1 MMSPVLQSVV
11 TRFAPSPTGKL
22 HLGSA
27 YSAWTGWHRAREA
40 GGTFL
45 VRIEDID
52 IRRCKR
58 EYETSILAD
67 LKWLSFD
74 WDGDVRRQ
82 SEHFASYGKVL
93 DQLDRRGL
101 VYPCF
106 CSRAAIEREVVASA
120 NAPHAQLHGPDGPLY
135 PGTCR
140 HLSVAERRRH
150 IAAGHE
156 HCLRLDCDRAAREVG
171 PYHFFDEVLGRIEGE
186 PRLLGDFVIARK
198 DTPTSYHLSVTVDD
212 HLQGVTLV
220 TRGVD
225 VLPSTHGHVLL
236 QKLLGYAVPHYA
248 HHRLLTDATGRR
260 FAKRDRDMT
269 IQAMRENG
277 MTPDEVVQLALRW
290 ARAHDLPDRKPP
302 ARS

>member
-1 MMSPVLQSVV
+1 MMSLV
-11 TRFAPSPTGKL
+11 TRFAPSPTGEL

-27 YSAWTGWHRAREA
+27 YSAWTGWHRARET

-52 IRRCKR
+52 IRRCRR
-58 EYETSILAD
+58 EYERSILAD
-67 LKWLSFD
+67 LKWLGFD
-74 WDGDVRRQ
+74 WDGEVRRQ
-82 SEHFASYGKVL
+82 SEHFATYGKVL

-106 CSRAAIEREVVASA
+106 CSRAAIEREVAASA
-120 NAPHAQLHGPDGPLY
+120 NAPHGPDGPLY

-140 HLSVAERRRH
+140 HLSMAERRRH

-156 HCLRLDCDRAAREVG
+156 HCLRLDSDRAAGQAG
-171 PYHFFDEVLGRIEGE
+171 PYHFFDESLGRIDGQ
-186 PRLLGDFVIARK
+186 PLLLGDFVIARK

-225 VLPSTHGHVLL
+225 VLPSTHVHVLL

-269 IQAMRENG
+269 IQAMRESG
-277 MTPDEVVQLALRW
+277 KTPDEVVQLALRW
-290 ARAHDLPDRKPP
+290 ARAHDLPDREPL
-302 ARS
+302 AGS

>member
-1 MMSPVLQSVV
+1 MMSVV
-11 TRFAPSPTGKL
+11 TRFAPSPTGEL

-45 VRIEDID
+45 VRIEDTD

-67 LKWLSFD
+67 LKWLGLD
-74 WDGDVRRQ
+74 WDGEVRRQ
-82 SEHFASYGKVL
+82 SEHFATYGKVL
-93 DQLDRRGL
+93 DQLDQRGL

-106 CSRAAIEREVVASA
+106 CSRAEIEREIAASA
-120 NAPHAQLHGPDGPLY
+120 NAPHGPDGPLY

-140 HLSVAERRRH
+140 HLSVQERRDR
-150 IAAGHE
+150 IAAGQE
-156 HCLRLDCDRAAREVG
+156 LCLRLDCEGAAREAG
-171 PYHFFDEVLGRIEGE
+171 PYHFFDESLGRIEGQ
-186 PRLLGDFVIARK
+186 PRLMGDFVIARK

-220 TRGVD
+220 TRGID
-225 VLPSTHGHVLL
+225 VLPSTHVHGLL
-236 QKLLGYAVPHYA
+236 QKLLGYAAPQYA

-269 IQAMRENG
+269 IRAMRESG
-277 MTPDEVVQLALRW
+277 MSAVEVIDKALDAAEKRQ
-290 ARAHDLPDRKPP
+290 APLPR
-302 ARS
+302 

>member
-11 TRFAPSPTGKL
+11 TRFAPSPTGEL

-27 YSAWTGWHRAREA
+27 YSAWAGWHRARET

-67 LKWLSFD
+67 LKWLGFD
-74 WDGDVRRQ
+74 WDGEVRRQ
-82 SEHFASYGKVL
+82 SEYFADYGKVL

-106 CSRAAIEREVVASA
+106 CSRAAIERELAASA

-156 HCLRLDCDRAAREVG
+156 HCLRLDSDRAAAEVG
-171 PYHFFDEVLGRIEGE
+171 PYHFFDESLGRIEGK
-186 PRLLGDFVIARK
+186 PRLMGDFVIARK
-198 DTPTSYHLSVTVDD
+198 DTPTSYHLSVTDARGGCVALDACARPAAEAAGLCRAAICAPQAFDGRDGPAFRQARPRHD
-212 HLQGVTLV
+212 HPG
-220 TRGVD
+220 
-225 VLPSTHGHVLL
+225 
-236 QKLLGYAVPHYA
+236 
-248 HHRLLTDATGRR
+248 DARERPEARR
-260 FAKRDRDMT
+260 C
-269 IQAMRENG
+269 
-277 MTPDEVVQLALRW
+277 
-290 ARAHDLPDRKPP
+290 RA
-302 ARS
+302 AGS

>member
-1 MMSPVLQSVV
+1 MMPPVLQSVV
-11 TRFAPSPTGKL
+11 TRFAPSPTGEL

-40 GGTFL
+40 GGAFL

-67 LKWLSFD
+67 LKWLGFD
-74 WDGDVRRQ
+74 WDGEVRRQ
-82 SEHFASYGKVL
+82 SEHFATYGKVL

-106 CSRAAIEREVVASA
+106 CSRAAIEREVAGSA

-140 HLSVAERRRH
+140 HLSVAERREH

-156 HCLRLDCDRAAREVG
+156 HCLRLDCDRAAREAG
-171 PYHFFDEVLGRIEGE
+171 PYHFFDEARGRIEGE
-186 PRLLGDFVIARK
+186 PRLMGDFVIARK

-225 VLPSTHGHVLL
+225 VLPSTHVHVLL

-248 HHRLLTDATGRR
+248 HHRLLTAATGRR

-269 IQAMRENG
+269 IQAMRESG
-277 MTPDEVVQLALRW
+277 MAPEEVV
-290 ARAHDLPDRKPP
+290 ARAL
-302 ARS
+302 AAAAVAA

>member
-1 MMSPVLQSVV
+1 MMAAVLQSVV
-11 TRFAPSPTGKL
+11 TRFAPSPTGEL

-58 EYETSILAD
+58 EYETAILAD
-67 LKWLSFD
+67 LKWLGFN

-82 SEHFASYGKVL
+82 SDHFAEYGKVL
-93 DQLDRRGL
+93 DHLDRRGL
-101 VYPCF
+101 IYPCF
-106 CSRAAIEREVVASA
+106 CSRADIEREVAASA
-120 NAPHAQLHGPDGPLY
+120 NAPHGPDGPLY

-140 HLSVAERRRH
+140 HLSVQERRDRLL
-150 IAAGHE
+150 AGRE
-156 HCLRLDCDRAAREVG
+156 HCLRLDSARAATEAG
-171 PYHFFDEVLGRIEGE
+171 PCHFVDEGLGRVEGQ
-186 PRLLGDFVIARK
+186 PLLLGDFVIARK
-198 DTPTSYHLSVTVDD
+198 DTPTSYHLAVTVDD

-225 VLPSTHGHVLL
+225 VLPSTHVHVLL
-236 QKLLGYAVPHYA
+236 QKLLGYATPRYA
-248 HHRLLTDATGRR
+248 HHALLTDPAGRR

-269 IQAMRENG
+269 IRAMREGG
-277 MTPDEVVQLALRW
+277 MTPAEVVACALA
-290 ARAHDLPDRKPP
+290 AA
-302 ARS
+302 AIAA